1 MSQRKWFFGI
11 LLGVI
16 LAVSAA
22 QLGAAPGFDCQVAL
36 KKIFRNEGGFSKD
49 KNDSGNWTGGKVGKG
64 KLVGTAPGGI
74 AGSIYFK
81 YYRDRLHKTM
91 KEGTLADAAVI
102 YDGSYSRPLHLQ
114 NIKSQWLGTMFLDT
128 AINCGTGVTGIL
140 AARTINVLNG
150 KGEDFPVDPGLSQ
163 SEIDWINAY
172 TKNQF
177 WEPGQ
182 VDKTK
187 RMLFGKVYQEM
198 RARYYVKI
206 VRHDPKKLRYLPTW
220 LERTY
225 D

>member
-1 MSQRKWFFGI
+1 MQKKWFVGA
-11 LLGVI
+11 LLGVV
-16 LAVSAA
+16 LAFSVVHLAA
-22 QLGAAPGFDCQVAL
+22 NVGFDSRVAC
-36 KKIFRNEGGFSKD
+36 KKIFKNEGGVSMD
-49 KNDSGNWTGGKVGKG
+49 PHDSGNWTGGKVGKG

-74 AGSIYFK
+74 AGSVYYT
-81 YYRDRLHKTM
+81 YYRDKLHKTM
-91 KEGTLADAAVI
+91 KQGTLDDAAAI
-102 YDGSYSRPLHLQ
+102 YDQWYSRPLNLGQ
-114 NIKSQWLGTMFLDT
+114 IKSQWLGTMFLDT

-150 KGEDFPVDPGLSQ
+150 KEEDFPVDPALGQ
-163 SEIDWINAY
+163 KEIDWINDF

-177 WEPGQ
+177 WKPGE

-187 RMLFGKVYQEM
+187 RILFGKVFQEM